1 MRHYAKA
8 NNKLV
13 AEYLDKQ
20 QKDGMETDEAEPAY
34 DSSKE
39 TSYIF
44 ATDCTNEVI
53 LRFYFNKRSISK
65 YFSMANV

>member
-13 AEYLDKQ
+13 AQYLKKQ
-20 QKDGMETDEAEPAY
+20 QKDDMDRDMDIEPGY

-39 TSYIF
+39 TSYIL
-44 ATDCTNEVI
+44 ATDCINEVI
-53 LRFYFNKRSISK
+53 
-65 YFSMANV
+65 

>member
-13 AEYLDKQ
+13 AQYLDKQ
-20 QKDGMETDEAEPAY
+20 STDSMETDNEVSGY
-34 DSSKE
+34 DPTKP

-44 ATDCTNEVI
+44 ATDCTNEVK
-53 LRFYFNKRSISK
+53 FYDFYSITIFSP
-65 YFSMANV
+65 YFSMENV